1 MSRSLIGA
9 VCLAGL
15 VLFAPAATAATTIS
29 YTYDARGR
37 VVAVVYTGGP
47 LNGVRIEYT
56 YVSANNLVRKKV
68 TGA

>member
-1 MSRSLIGA
+1 MSRSLIVA

-15 VLFAPAATAATTIS
+15 ALLAPVANAATTIT
-29 YTYDARGR
+29 YTYDTRGR

-56 YVSANNLVRKKV
+56 YDSANNLVRKKV